1 MKKTLLQKRFSN
13 SMDFKKCIENSNP
26 GISMLKL
33 FILML
38 IILVQ
43 AGVTKATPSF
53 ARQTGMSCTAC
64 HYSFPELTPFGRQFK
79 MNAYTMTMM
88 KTIDSKEDSDKVTRL
103 KLLSYLPLS
112 AMVQTSFTSNAKA
125 IEGTQNNSI
134 AFPQQISMFYAGQ
147 ITPHIGSFIQMT
159 YDGQTFGMDNAEI
172 RYANRTSLGTTS
184 LLYGVTLNNNPTVQ
198 DVWNSTPAWG
208 FPTASSGAANSP
220 AKSTMI
226 ENLGMQVA
234 GLGAYALF
242 NNLLYAELTLYRSS
256 PQGAANPA
264 DSTSSMT
271 IKGIA
276 PYWRVALQHSW
287 GNNYAELGTF
297 GIATNDYVTG
307 ISGEMDKFTDV
318 GFDLQY
324 EHTLNSGTLVLHSS
338 LIKET
343 ESRNSSVNNYN
354 FSSFKIDGNL
364 YLKNGV
370 GATVGYFNSSGTTE
384 AYIPAGS
391 TYKPNSN
398 GFIYQIEYLPW
409 YNTKFSIQYV
419 TYSMFDGSKTNYN
432 GAGRSAADNN
442 TLYLLAW
449 FNF

>member
-1 MKKTLLQKRFSN
+1 MKKNLLSECYSYSSRNVKIIGTQKA
-13 SMDFKKCIENSNP
+13 
-26 GISMLKL
+26 GINLLKV

-38 IILVQ
+38 IILVH
-43 AGVTKATPSF
+43 AGETKATPSF

-79 MNAYTMTMM
+79 MNGYTMTMM
-88 KTIDSKEDSDKVTRL
+88 KTIESKEDSDKVTRL

-125 IEGTQNNSI
+125 IDGAQNNSI

-172 RYANRTSLGTTS
+172 KYANRTSMGTRS

-198 DVWNSTPAWG
+198 DVWNTTPAWG
-208 FPTASSGAANSP
+208 FPTASSEASNSP

-242 NNLLYAELTLYRSS
+242 NNLVYAELTLYRSS
-256 PQGAANPA
+256 VQGAANPA
-264 DSTSSMT
+264 DSSSVMT
-271 IKGIA
+271 IKGVA

-287 GNNYAELGTF
+287 GDSYAEIGTFGMTSNNYAT
-297 GIATNDYVTG
+297 GIAG
-307 ISGEMDKFTDV
+307 AMDKFTDV

-324 EHTLNSGTLVLHSS
+324 EHTFTPGTFVLHSS
-338 LIKET
+338 LIKEN

-354 FSSFKIDGNL
+354 FSNFKIDGNF
-364 YLKNGV
+364 YLKEGL
-370 GATVGYFNSSGTTE
+370 GATVGYFNSSGSID
-384 AYIPAGS
+384 ADVVASS
-391 TYKPNSN
+391 TNKPNSS

-419 TYSMFDGSKTNYN
+419 TYSKFDGSKTNYN
-432 GAGRSAADNN
+432 GAGRNAVDNN